1 MSDNYPDIKS
11 VVARVITNKPVRK
24 TPYQV
29 KGVFMR
35 QYSDEPIVPMLD
47 GSYRDRFLYP
57 RVQVKILNE
66 QIYIIGINEGVET
79 VLSICDKFETL
90 DFGNI
95 TFEIQECDIED
106 ANQQFI
112 PSKRLVRYRFITPW
126 VALNHMTGGKYKFLT
141 NQEKPSYLNK
151 LLGQNIIFLANE
163 VGISLEDNIF
173 TKVKVSSLFPKPVD
187 ENKWGAFMGEFKTNF
202 ILPNYIGIGNGITRG
217 FGTIYGMFNPES
229 FSFDK
234 EALMEDAKG
243 QEAEPLDQRE
253 DLECT
258 SASEV
263 PKPKRRKR
271 SSNKSKKHN
280 QNKNKTHRN
289 KNKKNKQKYYSGGKK
304 GNFKAGNKHRNHKK
318 RTPGHGHI
326 FSEEFD
332 IEEDNRGNNKSDSY
346 KDDDKFNTEQHHK
359 KQHKF

>member
-66 QIYIIGINEGVET
+66 QIYIIGVNEGVES

-95 TFEIQECDIED
+95 TFEIKECDIED

-112 PSKRLVRYRFITPW
+112 PSKHLVRYRFITPW

-151 LLGQNIIFLANE
+151 LLGQNIVFLANE

-202 ILPNYIGIGNGITRG
+202 ILPNYIGIGNGVTRG
-217 FGTIYGMFNPES
+217 FGTIYGMFNPDS

-234 EALMEDAKG
+234 EALMEDAKD
-243 QEAEPLDQRE
+243 QEIETLEQRE
-253 DLECT
+253 DLECI
-258 SASEV
+258 SASDV

-280 QNKNKTHRN
+280 LDNNKKHRN
-289 KNKKNKQKYYSGGKK
+289 KNKKNKQKYYSSRKK
-304 GNFKAGNKHRNHKK
+304 GNFKAGNKHRNQKK

-326 FSEEFD
+326 LSEEFD

>member
-1 MSDNYPDIKS
+1 MSDSFPDRKS
-11 VVARVITNKPVRK
+11 VVVRLTTNKPVRK

-35 QYSDEPIVPMLD
+35 QYPDEPIIPMLD

-66 QIYIIGINEGVET
+66 QIYIIGVHEGVES
-79 VLSICDKFETL
+79 VLSICEKIESL

-95 TFEIQECDIED
+95 TFEIQDCDID
-106 ANQQFI
+106 SSTQQFI
-112 PSKRLVRYRFITPW
+112 PSSRLVRYRFITPW

-151 LLGQNIIFLANE
+151 LIGQNIIFLASE
-163 VGISLEDNIF
+163 VGINLEDNIY
-173 TKVKVSSLFPKPVD
+173 TKVKVSSLFPKPID

-202 ILPNYIGIGNGITRG
+202 ILPNYIGLGNGITRG

-234 EALMEDAKG
+234 EALIEDAND
-243 QEAEPLDQRE
+243 QESETLDSQD
-253 DLECT
+253 DLEII

-263 PKPKRRKR
+263 PKPKRNSKKGKRRTKRHNKNMQSQKFNKKKKRKNSSNRKNTNFR
-271 SSNKSKKHN
+271 STDSNNKSKRRHIR
-280 QNKNKTHRN
+280 HRHVL
-289 KNKKNKQKYYSGGKK
+289 
-304 GNFKAGNKHRNHKK
+304 A
-318 RTPGHGHI
+318 
-326 FSEEFD
+326 EEFD
-332 IEEDNRGNNKSDSY
+332 IEEDNSINNHRHDNSE
-346 KDDDKFNTEQHHK
+346 DDKFNTEKHHK